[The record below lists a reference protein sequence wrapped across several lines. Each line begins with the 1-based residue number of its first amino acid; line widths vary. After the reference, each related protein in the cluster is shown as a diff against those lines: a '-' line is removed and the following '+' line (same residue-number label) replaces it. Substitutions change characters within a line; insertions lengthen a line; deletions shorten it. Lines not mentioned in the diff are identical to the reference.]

1 MEQIKLLLA
10 DDERIERSIL
20 YRKLS
25 RELGENCEFI
35 QAENGSEAVEL
46 FKEHHPQIA
55 VLDIAMPELDGI
67 EAASRI
73 RQMDENCVIIFLTAY
88 SDFQYTRQA
97 IRLRALDYLTKP
109 YDEEELFAVLETA
122 VFQVKKRMEAEK
134 QEAEDRLAGGT
145 PKSCE
150 TGAAVPGTGVV
161 KKESDP
167 IQELNADDIP
177 EDSGA
182 MSDKTMREIRDF
194 VSQNYM
200 HDISM
205 QDAANYMR

>member
-1 MEQIKLLLA
+1 M
-10 DDERIERSIL
+10 
-20 YRKLS
+20 
-25 RELGENCEFI
+25 
-35 QAENGSEAVEL
+35 
-46 FKEHHPQIA
+46 
-55 VLDIAMPELDGI
+55 
-67 EAASRI
+67 ASR
-73 RQMDENCVIIFLTAY
+73 RHPESGRWMRNCVIIFLTAY

-167 IQELNADDIP
+167 IQELDADDIP

-205 QDAANYMR
+205 QDAANYMRYSDTYFCRLFKQGFGCNFTTYLTRLPDEGGSAPAEKYRAFREGDCFEDRIFGF